1 MLIFFPGYPANLFE
15 ITCLAIT
22 FVPLRIKPKFLN
34 IMMTKH
40 RSSAFLLVT
49 FLLLFTSLFSFAQE
63 TVSKEAADIA
73 AGKAL
78 FNANCKSCHRV
89 DQKLIG
95 PALAGV
101 TGRAPSIQWLKD
113 WIHNSAKVVASG
125 DAYGQALFAEYKGS
139 QMTAFTSLTD
149 AQIMQILAFVE
160 APPPAPDPATVP
172 TAQTAG
178 GGGIPSEYLNVIIV
192 GMGIILI
199 LLLVTLIIVAKVLKN
214 TLNQKPLSE
223 ADDQVVNS
231 PVTIGSSLRSPAF
244 TFIVVFIV
252 AGIAFKTVIDGLYSI
267 GVQQGYQPKQPI
279 AFSHKIHAGQFEIDC
294 KYCHTGV
301 MKSKQANIP
310 SPNICMNCHSQIRT
324 GTLTGES
331 EIKKIY
337 TAVGYDPDQG
347 SYSGTTKPIQWV
359 RIHNLP
365 DLAYFNHS
373 QHVNVGGVQCETCHG
388 PIKEMEVVKQFAPL
402 TMGWCINCHRTTDV
416 NAKGNAY
423 YDKLLEVHDPKNTG
437 KKMKVEEIGGL
448 ECGKCHY

>member
-1 MLIFFPGYPANLFE
+1 
-15 ITCLAIT
+15 
-22 FVPLRIKPKFLN
+22 
-34 IMMTKH
+34 MTKH

-49 FLLLFTSLFSFAQE
+49 VLFLFTSLFSFAQD
-63 TVSKEAADIA
+63 TVSKEPAEVA

-78 FNANCKSCHRV
+78 FNANCKSCHAV
-89 DQKLIG
+89 DRKLVG

-101 TGRAPSIQWLKD
+101 TGRAPSIQWIKD
-113 WIHNSAKVVASG
+113 WVHNSSKVIASG
-125 DAYGQALFAEYKGS
+125 DAYGQALFAEYKS
-139 QMTAFTSLTD
+139 QMTAFTNLTD

-160 APPPAPDPATVP
+160 APVEKPAEPVV

-178 GGGIPSEYLNVIIV
+178 DGGVPSEYLNVIMI
-192 GMGIILI
+192 GMGVILI
-199 LLLVTLIIVAKVLKN
+199 LLLVTLIIVARVLK
-214 TLNQKPLSE
+214 TSLNQRQLNE

-231 PVTIGSSLRSPAF
+231 PITFSTALRSNAF

-252 AGIAFKTVIDGLYSI
+252 GAVAFKTVIDGLYTV
-267 GVQQGYQPKQPI
+267 GVQQGYQPRQPI

-324 GTLTGES
+324 GTLTGDS

-337 TAVGYDPDQG
+337 TAVGYDPDKG
-347 SYSGTTKPIQWV
+347 EYSGVTKPIQWI

-365 DLAYFNHS
+365 DLAYFNHA

-388 PIKEMEVVKQFAPL
+388 PIKEMEVVKQYSLL
-402 TMGWCINCHRTTDV
+402 TMGWCINCHRQTDV
-416 NAKGNAY
+416 ATKGNAY
-423 YDKLLEVHDPKNTG
+423 YDKLLQVHDPKNTG
-437 KKMKVEEIGGL
+437 KKMKVENIGGL

>member
-1 MLIFFPGYPANLFE
+1 
-15 ITCLAIT
+15 
-22 FVPLRIKPKFLN
+22 
-34 IMMTKH
+34 MTKH

-49 FLLLFTSLFSFAQE
+49 LLFIFTSLVSFAQD
-63 TVSKEAADIA
+63 TVSKEPADIA

-101 TGRAPSIQWLKD
+101 TGRAPSIQWIKD
-113 WIHNSAKVVASG
+113 WVHNSAKVVASG
-125 DAYGQALFAEYKGS
+125 DAYGTALFTEYKGS

-160 APPPAPDPATVP
+160 APVEKPAEQTT

-178 GGGIPSEYLNVIIV
+178 GGGIPSEYLNVILV
-192 GMGIILI
+192 GMGVILI
-199 LLLVTLIIVAKVLKN
+199 LLLVTLILVARVLKAS
-214 TLNQKPLSE
+214 LNQRQLNESDNE
-223 ADDQVVNS
+223 VVNS
-231 PVTIGSSLRSPAF
+231 PITGGTIVRSAGF

-252 AGIAFKTVIDGLYSI
+252 AGIAFKTVIDGLYSV

-301 MKSKQANIP
+301 MKGKQANIP
-310 SPNICMNCHSQIRT
+310 SPNICMNCHSQIQQ
-324 GTLTGES
+324 GTLTGDS

-337 TAVGYDPDQG
+337 AAVGYDPAQG
-347 SYSGTTKPIQWV
+347 TYSGVTKPIQWV

-365 DLAYFNHS
+365 DLAYFNHA

-388 PIKEMEVVKQFAPL
+388 PIKEMEVVKQYSLL
-402 TMGWCINCHRTTDV
+402 TMGWCINCHRQTDV
-416 NAKGNAY
+416 SAKGNAY
-423 YDKLLEVHDPKNTG
+423 YDKLLEVHDPKKEG
-437 KKMKVEEIGGL
+437 KKMKVENIGGL